1 MHACRF
7 NGVWLLATPWTVACQ
22 TPLSMGFPR
31 HEYWS
36 GLPYPLQGIFLTQG
50 SNPHLLC
57 LLHRRR
63 ILYHLS
69 YQESPETI
77 TLEPL
82 NWSHIPTKKSVSGSL
97 DLGDSI
103 YKKQTLIWQD
113 RAILVIFLL
122 WTSNINFLILS
133 SQHKLSTYYDH
144 VLWWVWSM
152 MCLVCVKTDDPFC
165 PHGVPSL
172 DVEVI
177 INIKTSKQTN
187 PFYNIM

>member
-1 MHACRF
+1 MVDSLVAKKEYRGCLWNDYSMHACMF
-7 NGVWLLATPWTVACQ
+7 NGVWLFATPWTVACQ

-36 GLPYPLQGIFLTQG
+36 GLPFPLQGIFLTQG

-57 LLHRRR
+57 LLHHRC

-122 WTSNINFLILS
+122 WTSNINFLSLS

-144 VLWWVWSM
+144 VLWWVWRKTG
-152 MCLVCVKTDDPFC
+152 VCKDWWSFL
-165 PHGVPSL
+165 PSRG
-172 DVEVI
+172 
-177 INIKTSKQTN
+177 S
-187 PFYNIM
+187 